1 MQRCANILLFVLLLG
16 VAGLFVIK
24 KPNGQTWLS
33 MADFV
38 PNTAV
43 LTAQINSWLG
53 RAERKVARGINNN
66 THTGKTKVYK
76 WRDSAGY
83 WHVSD
88 QPINAAGG
96 LDEMI
101 HVDPDTN
108 LIQGAH

>member
-1 MQRCANILLFVLLLG
+1 MQRCANILLLVLLLG
-16 VAGLFVIK
+16 AAGLFVIK
-24 KPNGQTWLS
+24 QPNGQTWLS

-43 LTAQINSWLG
+43 LTAHINSWLG
-53 RAERKVARGINNN
+53 RAERKVARGISGG
-66 THTGKTKVYK
+66 THTGKTMVYK
-76 WRDSAGY
+76 WRDSAGN

-101 HVDPDTN
+101 QVDPDTN
-108 LIQGAH
+108 LIQSAH